1 MPFKTDMQT
10 EGPRL
15 SDFIQVEIH
24 PSWCRETVKV
34 APHAEGLPVGSVL
47 AIDSTGSCVP
57 YMTDLGDAAHADKA
71 SCVLIQTL
79 TASDAAQDG
88 VVLARGCVLT
98 KSFLHFDDAVTDPEQ
113 QNALAA
119 LNALGIVCKE

>member
-1 MPFKTDMQT
+1 MPLKTDMHI

-34 APHAEGLPVGSVL
+34 APLAEGLPVGSVL
-47 AIDSTGSCVP
+47 ALDAAGSYVP
-57 YMTDLGDAAHADKA
+57 YMTDLADAAQADKA
-71 SCVLIQTL
+71 SCVLIQAL
-79 TASDAAQDG
+79 DVSDAAQDA
-88 VVLARGCVLT
+88 VVLTRGCVLT
-98 KSFLHFDDAVTDPEQ
+98 KSFLHFDNAVTDPEKQ
-113 QNALAA
+113 TALAA